1 MPIQILMPALSPT
14 MTEGNLVKWHKKEGD
29 NVEIGD
35 ILAEI
40 DTDKATMEVESVE
53 EGVIGKIFVPEGTDD
68 VAVNTLIAAL
78 LEDGEDASV
87 LDGMGSKSVESSVA
101 TPKAAA
107 EPAPQK
113 AEPKA
118 EASATPDPTPAPT
131 PKLEVVAPAQQS
143 TTSGKA
149 FASPLAKRLA
159 TQNNLDVS
167 TLSGSGPRGR
177 VVKSDV
183 ETAIATGSAP
193 TSKTQAQKPPKR
205 VPQGEIIA
213 ADDLFPAYEKV
224 KVNNMRKV
232 IAKRLSQSKQTVP
245 HFYLTV
251 ECQIDA
257 LLAVRQDLN
266 EDLEKAERISVN
278 DFVIK
283 AIACAMRDVPE
294 ANASWADD
302 HVKIYQSV
310 DVSVAVA
317 IEGGLVT
324 PIIKQADQ
332 KSLSLISAEMKDLA
346 TRARDGKLRPEEFQG
361 GTVSVSNL
369 GMFGIKEFSAVI
381 NPPQGCILAVGA
393 GEKRPVVNE
402 SGALEAATVM
412 SCTLSVD
419 HRVVDGAIGATFLKA
434 FKGYIQKPVRLLV

>member
-1 MPIQILMPALSPT
+1 

-29 NVEIGD
+29 SVEIGD

-40 DTDKATMEVESVE
+40 ETDKATMEVESVE
-53 EGVIGKIFVPEGTDD
+53 EGIIGKIFVPEGTDE
-68 VAVNTLIAAL
+68 VAVNTLIAVL
-78 LEDGEDASV
+78 LEEGEDASALV
-87 LDGMGSKSVESSVA
+87 GMGSKSVESSVA
-101 TPKAAA
+101 TPKAA
-107 EPAPQK
+107 PQK
-113 AEPKA
+113 AEPKP
-118 EASATPDPTPAPT
+118 EPSPASA
-131 PKLEVVAPAQQS
+131 PKLEVVAPAPQPA
-143 TTSGKA
+143 SGKT
-149 FASPLAKRLA
+149 FASPLAKRIA
-159 TQNNLDVS
+159 AQNNLDVS

-177 VVKSDV
+177 VVKTDV
-183 ETAIATGSAP
+183 EAALASGGVPAP
-193 TSKTQAQKPPKR
+193 KTQSQKAPQR
-205 VPQGEIIA
+205 IPQGEIIG

-251 ECQIDA
+251 DCQIDA
-257 LLAVRQDLN
+257 LLAARKDLN

-294 ANASWADD
+294 ANASWSDD

-317 IEGGLVT
+317 IEGGLIT
-324 PIIKQADQ
+324 PVIKEADR
-332 KSLSLISAEMKDLA
+332 KPLSLISTEIKDLA
-346 TRARDGKLRPEEFQG
+346 KRARDGKLRPEEFQG

-393 GEKRPVVNE
+393 GEKRAVVND
-402 SGALEAATVM
+402 SGLVEAATVM

-434 FKGYIQKPVRLLV
+434 FKSYIQKPVKMLV

>member
-29 NVEIGD
+29 SVEIGD

-40 DTDKATMEVESVE
+40 ETDKATMEVESVE

-78 LEDGEDASV
+78 LEEGEDASA
-87 LDGMGSKSVESSVA
+87 LEGMGTKSVESSVA
-101 TPKAAA
+101 TPKAASD
-107 EPAPQK
+107 PAPQK
-113 AEPKA
+113 SDSQPEIS
-118 EASATPDPTPAPT
+118 ASPA
-131 PKLEVVAPAQQS
+131 PKLEVLAPTPQHAS
-143 TTSGKA
+143 EKV

-159 TQNNLDVS
+159 AQNNLDVS
-167 TLSGSGPRGR
+167 TLTGSGPRGR
-177 VVKSDV
+177 VVKVDV
-183 ETAIATGSAP
+183 ETALASGTPFA
-193 TSKTQAQKPPKR
+193 SKTRMQNTPQR
-205 VPQGEIIA
+205 IPQGDIIA

-251 ECQIDA
+251 DCQIDA
-257 LLAVRQDLN
+257 LLTARQDLN
-266 EDLEKAERISVN
+266 ENLEKAERISVN

-324 PIIKQADQ
+324 PIIKQADR
-332 KSLSLISAEMKDLA
+332 KPLSLISAEMKDLA
-346 TRARDGKLRPEEFQG
+346 KRARDGKLRPEEFQG

-393 GEKRPVVNE
+393 GEKRPIVND

-419 HRVVDGAIGATFLKA
+419 HRVVDGAVGATFLKA
-434 FKGYIQKPVRLLV
+434 FKSYIQKPVKMLV

>member
-29 NVEIGD
+29 SVEIGD

-40 DTDKATMEVESVE
+40 ETDKATMEVESVE
-53 EGVIGKIFVPEGTDD
+53 EGIIGKIFVPEGTDD

-78 LEDGEDASV
+78 LEEGEDVSA
-87 LDGMGSKSVESSVA
+87 LEGMGTKSVESSVA
-101 TPKAAA
+101 TPKAASD
-107 EPAPQK
+107 PAPQK
-113 AEPKA
+113 TDPQPEIS
-118 EASATPDPTPAPT
+118 ASPA
-131 PKLEVVAPAQQS
+131 PKLEIVAPIPQS
-143 TTSGKA
+143 SSGKV

-159 TQNNLDVS
+159 AQHNLDDS

-177 VVKSDV
+177 VVKVDV
-183 ETAIATGSAP
+183 EAALSSGAP
-193 TSKTQAQKPPKR
+193 FASKTRTQNAPQR

-251 ECQIDA
+251 DCQIDA
-257 LLAVRQDLN
+257 LLTARQDLN
-266 EDLEKAERISVN
+266 ENLEKAERISVN

-332 KSLSLISAEMKDLA
+332 KPLSLISAEMKDLA
-346 TRARDGKLRPEEFQG
+346 KRARDGKLRPEEFQG
-361 GTVSVSNL
+361 GTVSLSNL

-393 GEKRPVVNE
+393 GEKRPIVND

-419 HRVVDGAIGATFLKA
+419 HRVVDGAVGASFLKA
-434 FKGYIQKPVRLLV
+434 FKSYIQKPVKMLV

>member
-29 NVEIGD
+29 SVEIGD

-40 DTDKATMEVESVE
+40 ETDKATMEVESVE
-53 EGVIGKIFVPEGTDD
+53 EGTIGKIFVPEGTDD

-78 LEDGEDASV
+78 LEEGEKASA
-87 LDGMGSKSVESSVA
+87 LEGMGSKSVESSVA
-101 TPKAAA
+101 TPKATA
-107 EPAPQK
+107 ESAPQK
-113 AEPKA
+113 EEPKPK
-118 EASATPDPTPAPT
+118 ASAAPAPAPV
-131 PKLEVVAPAQQS
+131 PKLEVVAPVQQS
-143 TTSGKA
+143 TASGKA
-149 FASPLAKRLA
+149 FASPLAKRIA
-159 TQNNLDVS
+159 AQNNLDVS
-167 TLSGSGPRGR
+167 TLAGSGPRGR
-177 VVKSDV
+177 VVKADV
-183 ETAIATGSAP
+183 ETAMASGSAP
-193 TSKTQAQKPPKR
+193 APKAQPQKAPQR
-205 VPQGEIIA
+205 VPQGEIMA
-213 ADDLFPAYEKV
+213 ADDLFPAYEKL

-257 LLAVRQDLN
+257 LLAARQDLN
-266 EDLEKAERISVN
+266 ENFEKTERISVN

-324 PIIKQADQ
+324 PIIKQAGQ
-332 KSLSLISAEMKDLA
+332 KPLSLISAEMKDLA
-346 TRARDGKLRPEEFQG
+346 KRARDGKLRPEEFQG

-381 NPPQGCILAVGA
+381 NPPQGCILAIGA
-393 GEKRPVVNE
+393 GEKRAIVND

-434 FKGYIQKPVRLLV
+434 FKSYIQKPVKMLV

>member
-1 MPIQILMPALSPT
+1 
-14 MTEGNLVKWHKKEGD
+14 
-29 NVEIGD
+29 
-35 ILAEI
+35 
-40 DTDKATMEVESVE
+40 
-53 EGVIGKIFVPEGTDD
+53 
-68 VAVNTLIAAL
+68 
-78 LEDGEDASV
+78 
-87 LDGMGSKSVESSVA
+87 
-101 TPKAAA
+101 
-107 EPAPQK
+107 
-113 AEPKA
+113 
-118 EASATPDPTPAPT
+118 
-131 PKLEVVAPAQQS
+131 
-143 TTSGKA
+143 
-149 FASPLAKRLA
+149 
-159 TQNNLDVS
+159 
-167 TLSGSGPRGR
+167 
-177 VVKSDV
+177 
-183 ETAIATGSAP
+183 
-193 TSKTQAQKPPKR
+193 
-205 VPQGEIIA
+205 
-213 ADDLFPAYEKV
+213 
-224 KVNNMRKV
+224 MRKV

-257 LLAVRQDLN
+257 LLAARQDLN
-266 EDLEKAERISVN
+266 EDLEKADRISVN

-324 PIIKQADQ
+324 PIIKQAEQ
-332 KSLSLISAEMKDLA
+332 KPLSTISAEMKDLA
-346 TRARDGKLRPEEFQG
+346 KRARDGKLRPEEFRG

-393 GEKRPVVNE
+393 GEKRAVVSE
-402 SGALEAATVM
+402 SGTLEAATVM

-434 FKGYIQKPVRLLV
+434 FKSYIQKPVRMLV

>member
-1 MPIQILMPALSPT
+1 MPALSPT

-29 NVEIGD
+29 SVEIGD

-40 DTDKATMEVESVE
+40 ETDKATMEVESVE
-53 EGVIGKIFVPEGTDD
+53 EGIIGKIFVPEGTDE
-68 VAVNTLIAAL
+68 VAVNTLIAVL
-78 LEDGEDASV
+78 LEEGEDASALV
-87 LDGMGSKSVESSVA
+87 GMGSKSVESSVA
-101 TPKAAA
+101 TPKAA
-107 EPAPQK
+107 PQK
-113 AEPKA
+113 AEPKP
-118 EASATPDPTPAPT
+118 EPSPASA
-131 PKLEVVAPAQQS
+131 PKLEVVAPAPQPA
-143 TTSGKA
+143 SGKT
-149 FASPLAKRLA
+149 FASPLAKRIA
-159 TQNNLDVS
+159 AQNNLDVS

-177 VVKSDV
+177 VVKTDV
-183 ETAIATGSAP
+183 EAALASGGVPAP
-193 TSKTQAQKPPKR
+193 KTQSQKAPQR
-205 VPQGEIIA
+205 IPQGEIIG

-251 ECQIDA
+251 DCQIDA
-257 LLAVRQDLN
+257 LLAARKDLN

-294 ANASWADD
+294 ANASWSDD

-317 IEGGLVT
+317 IEGGLIT
-324 PIIKQADQ
+324 PVIKEADR
-332 KSLSLISAEMKDLA
+332 KPLSLISTEIKDLA
-346 TRARDGKLRPEEFQG
+346 KRARDGKLRPEEFQG

-393 GEKRPVVNE
+393 GEKRAVVND
-402 SGALEAATVM
+402 SGLVEAATVM

-434 FKGYIQKPVRLLV
+434 FKSYIQKPVKMLV